1 MIHLRRTKYRRY
13 YLRRITKL
21 IDRYANDEQALQ
33 EAERVVAGWFAMKR
47 KIENDTRKEG
57 NVE

>member
-1 MIHLRRTKYRRY
+1 MIHRRRTKYRRY

-21 IDRYANDEQALQ
+21 IDRYANDDQALQ
-33 EAERVVAGWFAMKR
+33 EAERVMAGWFAMKR
-47 KIENDTRKEG
+47 KLENDTRKEG